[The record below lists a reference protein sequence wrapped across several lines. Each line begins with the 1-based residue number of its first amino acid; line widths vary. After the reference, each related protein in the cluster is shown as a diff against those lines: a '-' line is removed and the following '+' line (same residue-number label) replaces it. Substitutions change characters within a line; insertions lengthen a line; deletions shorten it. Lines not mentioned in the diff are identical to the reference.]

1 MADGGG
7 AELLAVENLQ
17 VTYFTARGEVR
28 VVDDVSFR
36 VGAGEAFGLVG
47 ESGGGKSTIAQAIL
61 RVLRPP
67 AAITGGQVR
76 FAGADVLAMDDAALG
91 QLRWKQIALVTQGAM
106 NALNPTLRV
115 REQIVDTIRA
125 HTPAARRE
133 ALERAAELFRVVGI
147 DVDRLASYPH
157 QLSGGMRQRVVIA
170 IALALGPK
178 LLIMD
183 EPTTALDVVVQR
195 DLLAQIAELRRALG
209 FSILFVTHDLPLM
222 LQVCSRAGII
232 YGGRLVEAAPAA
244 TLRRQPQHPY
254 TRALVACA
262 LDVHGPRGR
271 RPGIAGLPPD
281 PRQPPPGCRFHPR
294 CPEAFDRCRREA
306 PLLIGRGPDHLSACH
321 LGERATS

>member
-1 MADGGG
+1 MADSDD
-7 AELLAVENLQ
+7 LLSVENLQ
-17 VTYFTARGEVR
+17 ITYLTAAGGVR

-36 VGAGEAFGLVG
+36 VAPGEAFGLAG

-67 AAITGGQVR
+67 AAITGGRVR
-76 FAGADVLAMDDAALG
+76 FGGADVLAMDEGALAE
-91 QLRWKQIALVTQGAM
+91 LRWKKIALVTQGAM

-125 HTPAARRE
+125 HKRASRE
-133 ALERAAELFRVVGI
+133 QALERAAELFRVVGI
-147 DVDRLASYPH
+147 DADRLHSYPH

-170 IALALGPK
+170 IALSLRPK

-195 DLLAQIAELRRALG
+195 DLLAQIMELKQALG
-209 FSILFVTHDLPLM
+209 FSVLFITHDLSLM

-232 YGGRLVEAAPAA
+232 YGGRLIETAPAA
-244 TLRRQPQHPY
+244 TLLHRPQHPY
-254 TRALVACA
+254 TRALIACA
-262 LDVHGPRGR
+262 LDVHGPRR
-271 RPGIAGLPPD
+271 ARPGIAGLPVD
-281 PRQPPPGCRFHPR
+281 PRHPPPGCRFHPR
-294 CPEAFDRCRREA
+294 CPLVFERCRRET

-321 LGERATS
+321 LGEGASS